1 MRRTLATLALILTAG
16 CAASS
21 SGDSNAGSAPE
32 QPKKDTNGCATAHSG
47 LAAYSDM
54 LDGVRDKT
62 ATPADTAK
70 SMGKIAE
77 KMGSVATI
85 AAPELATHAQA
96 AALAA
101 GHLRVALLGQGEF
114 DVAAENKTMGSELD
128 AVALYCKD
136 A

>member
-1 MRRTLATLALILTAG
+1 MKRALTAFALLAAG

-21 SGDSNAGSAPE
+21 TGGTASAPDSPAA
-32 QPKKDTNGCATAHSG
+32 PKKDTHGCATARSG

-54 LDGVRDKT
+54 LDGIQNKT

-70 SMGKIAE
+70 SMGKIAD
-77 KMGSVATI
+77 KMDSVATI
-85 AAPELATHAQA
+85 AAPELATHAKA

-101 GHLRVALLGQGEF
+101 GHLRVALLGQGDF
-114 DVAAENKTMGSELD
+114 DVATENRTMGSELD